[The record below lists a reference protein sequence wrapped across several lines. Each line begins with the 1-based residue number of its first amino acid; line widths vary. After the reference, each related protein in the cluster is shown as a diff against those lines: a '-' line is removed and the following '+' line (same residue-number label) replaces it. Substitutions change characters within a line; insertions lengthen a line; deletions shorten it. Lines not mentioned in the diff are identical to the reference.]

1 MNELGLEKLRK
12 TTKIKLII
20 MSLSTLLPIIILLTM
35 DLIPNINQNSALPDL
50 IIFRYGI
57 LALLEGYIGVKICIY
72 IRILANNDF
81 AEAEVIKRNDER
93 NKYIKMKSYAMTI
106 KVSLYLL
113 GIALIVTAF
122 INRMIFY
129 TLLGV
134 LLAGLI
140 VYFIELIYYANKY

>member
-106 KVSLYLL
+106 KGSLYLL

>member
-140 VYFIELIYYANKY
+140 VY

>member
-12 TTKIKLII
+12 TTKIKLIM

>member
-1 MNELGLEKLRK
+1 
-12 TTKIKLII
+12 

>member
-72 IRILANNDF
+72 IRILVNNDF

>member
-57 LALLEGYIGVKICIY
+57 LALLEGYIGVKIFIY

>member
-140 VYFIELIYYANKY
+140 VYLIELIYYANKY

>member
-1 MNELGLEKLRK
+1 
-12 TTKIKLII
+12 
-20 MSLSTLLPIIILLTM
+20 M

-93 NKYIKMKSYAMTI
+93 NKYIKMK
-106 KVSLYLL
+106 
-113 GIALIVTAF
+113 
-122 INRMIFY
+122 
-129 TLLGV
+129 
-134 LLAGLI
+134 
-140 VYFIELIYYANKY
+140 

>member
-1 MNELGLEKLRK
+1 M
-12 TTKIKLII
+12 
-20 MSLSTLLPIIILLTM
+20 
-35 DLIPNINQNSALPDL
+35 
-50 IIFRYGI
+50 Y
-57 LALLEGYIGVKICIY
+57 Y

>member
-140 VYFIELIYYANKY
+140 VYLIVLIYYANIY

>member
-57 LALLEGYIGVKICIY
+57 LALLEGYISVKICIY

>member
-35 DLIPNINQNSALPDL
+35 DLIPNINQNSALPNL

>member
-57 LALLEGYIGVKICIY
+57 LALLEGYIGVKLCIY

>member
-57 LALLEGYIGVKICIY
+57 LALLEGYIGVKIYIY